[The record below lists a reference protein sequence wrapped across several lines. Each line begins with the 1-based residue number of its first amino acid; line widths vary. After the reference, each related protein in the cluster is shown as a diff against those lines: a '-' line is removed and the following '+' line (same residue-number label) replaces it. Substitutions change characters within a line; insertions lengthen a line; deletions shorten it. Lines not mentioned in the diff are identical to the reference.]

1 MADGRAKFLSG
12 NLFGHVATMS
22 LLVSVGLVAVFLVDF
37 VDMIFISMLGKA
49 ELAAAVGY
57 AGAILFFTTSFG
69 IGLGIAAGA
78 LVARALGQGDMELAR
93 ERTTHALCYGAI
105 FGVVFAI
112 LVFLSLDP
120 LVHLVGAQGETADLA
135 VHFLQIVVPSVPF
148 LMLGMMGSAI
158 LRAHGDARRAMMAT
172 IAGGIVNA
180 ILDPILIFG
189 FELDLTGAALA
200 SFVARGGDSLYRADA
215 DCAPLWRHRAAQAG
229 GHVARLVSR
238 VGHCRACDFDA
249 SGDAGG
255 AGLCHARDGG
265 IWRRRGR
272 GNGDCQPHDAG
283 GFCGDI
289 RAVGGGGAGHRPEL
303 WRGRYGAGQAHL

>member
-22 LLVSVGLVAVFLVDF
+22 LMASVGLVAVFLVDF

-78 LVARALGQGDMELAR
+78 LVARALGQDDMVLAR

-105 FGVVFAI
+105 FGVVFAV
-112 LVFLSLDP
+112 LVFLALDP

-189 FELDLTGAALA
+189 FDLDLTGAALA
-200 SFVARGGDSLYRADA
+200 SFVARVVIAYTALMPIVRHYGDCS
-215 DCAPLWRHRAAQAG
+215 
-229 GHVARLVSR
+229 
-238 VGHCRACDFDA
+238 ACDLDAGRDA
-249 SGDAGG
+249 SG
-255 AGLCHARDGG
+255 AGLCHARHGSL
-265 IWRRRGR
+265 RRRCRG
-272 GNGDCQPHDAG
+272 GNGDCQPDDAG
-283 GFCGDI
+283 GLCGDLCV
-289 RAVGGGGAGHRPEL
+289 VGGRGADHRAEF
-303 WRGRYGAGQAHL
+303 WRR